1 MMGMNS
7 GFISMYVCV
16 FVWLLDTLKQTL
28 HWGERG
34 NLIEGLKAKDRCL
47 FSSRFSMFTL
57 TFQSLVPLN
66 KRGVRKACLQQK
78 SFSNSK
84 DEPSLVRSKPA
95 AIQATR
101 NWSVDTLD
109 PILDLSSCGA
119 RNHVTGCRDKPS
131 SPARERFSPSAKLP
145 ETVAPGE
152 RRPANLPWD
161 RRGQGKGWAV
171 TPAPPTT
178 AERRSTAPSC
188 SLYWWLWCFRTK
200 HTLFLLKY
208 FPPSSR
214 KAAFPPSRHSWFLQ
228 SLTTAGQHVFKDNCF
243 V

>member
-1 MMGMNS
+1 MNP
-7 GFISMYVCV
+7 
-16 FVWLLDTLKQTL
+16 
-28 HWGERG
+28 HWWGQ
-34 NLIEGLKAKDRCL
+34 N
-47 FSSRFSMFTL
+47 
-57 TFQSLVPLN
+57 
-66 KRGVRKACLQQK
+66 LQQ
-78 SFSNSK
+78 SRQP
-84 DEPSLVRSKPA
+84 EMGQLMLWIPSLIWAAVAPGTTSPA
-95 AIQATR
+95 AET
-101 NWSVDTLD
+101 
-109 PILDLSSCGA
+109 
-119 RNHVTGCRDKPS
+119 
-131 SPARERFSPSAKLP
+131 SPAREWFSPSAKLP

-188 SLYWWLWCFRTK
+188 SLYWWPWCFRTK

>member
-1 MMGMNS
+1 MCVS
-7 GFISMYVCV
+7 VCV

-34 NLIEGLKAKDRCL
+34 NLIEGPKAKDRCL
-47 FSSRFSMFTL
+47 YSSRFSMFTL
-57 TFQSLVPLN
+57 TFQSLVSLN
-66 KRGVRKACLQQK
+66 KGGVRKACLQQK

-101 NWSVDTLD
+101 NGSVDALE
-109 PILDLSSCGA
+109 PILDLSSCGT
-119 RNHVTGCRDKPS
+119 RNHVTGCWHKPS

-188 SLYWWLWCFRTK
+188 SLYWWSWCFRMK

-214 KAAFPPSRHSWFLQ
+214 KAAFPPSRHLFHLPPLVS
-228 SLTTAGQHVFKDNCF
+228 SKPDYNRTACF
-243 V
+243 